1 MIEKRFYCDLCNFEY
16 EEELMLTQITT
27 PKIGRRAIGFQ
38 DQKTSF
44 IENSIDICIYCQN
57 KISDYITKNKTP
69 GMKIYELS

>member
-27 PKIGRRAIGFQ
+27 PKIGRRMIGFQ
-38 DQKTSF
+38 DQKTGF

-57 KISDYITKNKTP
+57 KISDYITKNKT
-69 GMKIYELS
+69 KE